1 MIWTL
6 GSCKSLS
13 NVASLVFSLRFLEQ
27 ESYLIIVEE
36 IHYNKGYRVKLKY
49 NFGLISY

>member
-1 MIWTL
+1 MKWTMR
-6 GSCKSLS
+6 SCKSLS
-13 NVASLVFSLRFLEQ
+13 NVASLVFSLKFLEQ
-27 ESYLIIVEE
+27 ENYPIIVEE